1 MRYPS
6 GESSLPSSSQSAIS
20 VGRLGAWKVMPGA
33 GLRLCLR
40 PVKEALPP
48 RYEVAEIL
56 NLQAVR
62 DAAQLKRTKAEG

>member
-1 MRYPS
+1 M
-6 GESSLPSSSQSAIS
+6 QSAIS

-33 GLRLCLR
+33 GLRLWALTD
-40 PVKEALPP
+40 ETLPP
-48 RYEVAEIL
+48 RYEGAEIL

>member
-1 MRYPS
+1 
-6 GESSLPSSSQSAIS
+6 
-20 VGRLGAWKVMPGA
+20 MPGA

-62 DAAQLKRTKAEG
+62 DAAQLKRMKAEE